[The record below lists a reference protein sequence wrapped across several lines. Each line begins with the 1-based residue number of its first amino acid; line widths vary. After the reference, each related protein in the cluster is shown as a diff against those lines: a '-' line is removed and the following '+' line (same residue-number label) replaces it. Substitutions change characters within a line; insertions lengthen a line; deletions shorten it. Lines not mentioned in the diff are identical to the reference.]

1 MPVKDAKAYGPGWK
15 EFSLRIRFERAAGRC
30 EFIMTAAGRC
40 PKRHGDVL
48 PSGGKVVLTVAH
60 LCHDPGCRDEAHV
73 LAACQACHLAYDR
86 ALHSRNASA
95 TAKRKRLARAPE
107 LPFAAGVRQ

>member
-48 PSGGKVVLTVAH
+48 PSGGKIVLTVAH
-60 LCHDPGCRDEAHV
+60 LCHDPACRREDHIKAM
-73 LAACQACHLAYDR
+73 CNRCHLRYDR
-86 ALHSRNASA
+86 HLHAEHAAASR
-95 TAKRKRLARAPE
+95 RKKVPA
-107 LPFAAGVRQ
+107 